1 VRKTH
6 DYEHPY
12 EDHDTNPGICRV
24 LVYEG
29 VGRRAGVQKP
39 VVVAP
44 ELPKNKGASV
54 ANTAKLIAA
63 DLIKIGVLSEACS
76 PEPIETEPAAH
87 PEKATHRGS
96 AMERSLPPPLSRLS
110 SNFLSLA

>member
-29 VGRRAGVQKP
+29 VGRSAGVQKP

-63 DLIKIGVLSEACS
+63 DLIKIGVLSEAHAHRCLPKRS
-76 PEPIETEPAAH
+76 QRHIPRKRLIEGPRWKEACPH
-87 PEKATHRGS
+87 Y
-96 AMERSLPPPLSRLS
+96 
-110 SNFLSLA
+110 